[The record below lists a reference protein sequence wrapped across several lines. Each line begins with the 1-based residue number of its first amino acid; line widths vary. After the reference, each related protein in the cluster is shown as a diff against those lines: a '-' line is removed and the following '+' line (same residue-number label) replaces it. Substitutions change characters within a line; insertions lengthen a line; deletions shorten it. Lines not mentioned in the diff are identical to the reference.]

1 MTVAWKWNTFRL
13 IPLVSKTQIKHGFFL
28 SFEKKN
34 IYIYI
39 YIYGY
44 IFANFVNFGQIHDNI
59 NSSCYSYFP
68 VTYLVIIYHR
78 NKPKQKSFK
87 KLSFAKIYSLANLSV

>member
-1 MTVAWKWNTFRL
+1 MTVALKWNTFRF

-28 SFEKKN
+28 SFEKK
-34 IYIYI
+34 IYI

-59 NSSCYSYFP
+59 NS
-68 VTYLVIIYHR
+68 
-78 NKPKQKSFK
+78 
-87 KLSFAKIYSLANLSV
+87 